1 MEPRLEDY
9 RYAKVENYPGYKR
22 DLETGAIVITDEEA
36 LIKSRQILKKK
47 RKEKQELAKLK
58 DDVAEIKELLS
69 TLLNKIGD

>member
-1 MEPRLEDY
+1 MEDY

-58 DDVAEIKELLS
+58 L
-69 TLLNKIGD
+69 